1 MYRGTKNLNQNVSL
15 KNFLMER
22 VYTETKTYTGK
33 SSEKSDLEQ
42 DSIMENCSQSLWK

>member
-22 VYTETKTYTGK
+22 VYTETKTSTGK

-42 DSIMENCSQSLWK
+42 KSIMENCSQSLWK

>member
-22 VYTETKTYTGK
+22 AETKTYTGK

-42 DSIMENCSQSLWK
+42 DSIMENCSQSL